1 MNQQHPAHG
10 PDRKDQ
16 PVLGNEGI
24 PHRDSLAK
32 YAVAFL
38 RNSLCVGH
46 WGKGKSESLG
56 TTLEVCKDAGSV
68 SLFVGCCTGVVVAH
82 PKAQRIVK
90 QNRDLPSGGSDRL
103 LLADPG

>member
-32 YAVAFL
+32 YAVVGSTGQ
-38 RNSLCVGH
+38 RNGSLEGISRRPEAKRFSGSCIEPQGDLIKVMLCVNG
-46 WGKGKSESLG
+46 
-56 TTLEVCKDAGSV
+56 
-68 SLFVGCCTGVVVAH
+68 
-82 PKAQRIVK
+82 
-90 QNRDLPSGGSDRL
+90 
-103 LLADPG
+103 